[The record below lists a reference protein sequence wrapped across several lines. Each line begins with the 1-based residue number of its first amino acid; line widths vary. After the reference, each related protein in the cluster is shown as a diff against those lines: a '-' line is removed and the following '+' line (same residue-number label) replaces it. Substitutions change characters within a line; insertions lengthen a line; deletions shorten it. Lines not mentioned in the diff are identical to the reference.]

1 MSGGGEIVF
10 VPVLIPLAVGVG
22 VVFVAVG
29 AGVGAA
35 YLADLGADAGIEAIR
50 LMGQIGVRAGEHL
63 VGEYDKA
70 VRRREQRSVDA
81 LREEILTRSAQRAQ
95 ADRALHVIER
105 TRTRLSGSATVDL
118 LIGKTQE
125 LLELSRLV
133 KDAELQAE
141 VARLQTTAQHTAPSA
156 MVKNII
162 ELQRRLIGQVERE
175 VRAEAE
181 EQDPAVRRDWMYREL
196 LRRSE
201 QSIRVTLTDLF
212 IPDDKRAKYSERL
225 DQAMQEVDAV
235 GLDATVRTIRTLEEN
250 IVREAREAMV
260 AEVTYRRAYARAV
273 SAVDALLRTAPADP
287 RAQVIGHALQ
297 MELEQLAEK
306 AATAAEVGAIGE
318 RAEAEKDAASKRWDT
333 LSLAAT
339 SQAVVAKALTEQGCK
354 VHYVAPDAVTAGQ
367 EPMII
372 EVDAHVGVKITF
384 ETDDERGAVVAH
396 TEMVAFDADHAVA
409 DDVAQTRVC
418 RFVEELA
425 RRMGA
430 EGFKPRWVEAGR
442 RLEIVAPPN
451 QATDDQTFRRR
462 RTVLKALEARN

>member
-1 MSGGGEIVF
+1 
-10 VPVLIPLAVGVG
+10 
-22 VVFVAVG
+22 
-29 AGVGAA
+29 
-35 YLADLGADAGIEAIR
+35 
-50 LMGQIGVRAGEHL
+50 
-63 VGEYDKA
+63 
-70 VRRREQRSVDA
+70 
-81 LREEILTRSAQRAQ
+81 
-95 ADRALHVIER
+95 
-105 TRTRLSGSATVDL
+105 
-118 LIGKTQE
+118 
-125 LLELSRLV
+125 
-133 KDAELQAE
+133 
-141 VARLQTTAQHTAPSA
+141 
-156 MVKNII
+156 
-162 ELQRRLIGQVERE
+162 
-175 VRAEAE
+175 
-181 EQDPAVRRDWMYREL
+181 MYREL